1 MDLVSFY
8 ANQHVLGI
16 FATMGDRVAM
26 AKDFMNTFRPG
37 AAIHSL
43 PRTLSVPTP
52 STSTKRKRDSSKASL
67 SAIENKGGEPTIDTA
82 PVQDMDHKV
91 HNNRKRGGSNSSARV
106 RSGSRGEQ
114 NGSWGQTLRS
124 NAQPKSP

>member
-8 ANQHVLGI
+8 ANQHALGI

-52 STSTKRKRDSSKASL
+52 SVDTSTKRKRDSSQASQ
-67 SAIENKGGEPTIDTA
+67 SAVENKGDEPTIDTTT
-82 PVQDMDHKV
+82 VQAMDHKV
-91 HNNRKRGGSNSSARV
+91 HKN
-106 RSGSRGEQ
+106 
-114 NGSWGQTLRS
+114 
-124 NAQPKSP
+124 